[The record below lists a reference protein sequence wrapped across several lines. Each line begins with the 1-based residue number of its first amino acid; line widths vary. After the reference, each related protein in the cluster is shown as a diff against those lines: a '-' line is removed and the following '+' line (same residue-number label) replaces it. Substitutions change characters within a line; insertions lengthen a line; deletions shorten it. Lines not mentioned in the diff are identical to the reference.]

1 MVWKRSILKSFF
13 TSFLA
18 VQQQQSDVQTQGSS
32 QQPAISLLN
41 LSCSHDGGNVYQ
53 LKDVNYFLPRYG
65 KIGLVGR
72 NGCGK
77 STLLQILADSC
88 SCANFKGDLPYYSG
102 TIETGKGCRVA
113 YVEQEPFSDVDSDD
127 VLVGDA
133 LFGVTSLM
141 NGQQTRVKTTFEAVQ
156 QYKKAMLL
164 VDSNPDALS
173 DATSDMDSIAGSW
186 QVLAKADEIMQKLG
200 VKKLENMPVSKLS
213 GGEKKRVALSS
224 ALVQEPDVILLDEV
238 IFERFSNRFLDIFN
252 RCFYY
257 NIAYKSLRFS
267 CDTMVS

>member
-1 MVWKRSILKSFF
+1 MVWKTNILKPLF
-13 TSFLA
+13 TSYLA
-18 VQQQQSDVQTQGSS
+18 VQQQQTDVQTQGSA

-53 LKDVNYFLPRYG
+53 LKDVSYYLPRYG

-77 STLLQILADSC
+77 STLLQILAHSC
-88 SCANFKGDLPYYSG
+88 GCANFEGANDLPYYSG
-102 TIETGKGCRVA
+102 TVETGKGCRVA
-113 YVEQEPFSDVDSDD
+113 YVEQEPFSEITSDD

-133 LFGVTSLM
+133 LFGVTSIE
-141 NGQQTRVKTTFEAVQ
+141 NKQQGRVKTAFEAIQ
-156 QYKKAMLL
+156 KYKKAMI
-164 VDSNPDALS
+164 VAENDPDALTQ
-173 DATSDMDSIAGSW
+173 ATSDMDSVANSW

-200 VKKLENMPVSKLS
+200 IKKLENMPISKLS

-238 IFERFSNRFLDIFN
+238 VLFMFISIAVV
-252 RCFYY
+252 FYFY
-257 NIAYKSLRFS
+257 L
-267 CDTMVS
+267 TV